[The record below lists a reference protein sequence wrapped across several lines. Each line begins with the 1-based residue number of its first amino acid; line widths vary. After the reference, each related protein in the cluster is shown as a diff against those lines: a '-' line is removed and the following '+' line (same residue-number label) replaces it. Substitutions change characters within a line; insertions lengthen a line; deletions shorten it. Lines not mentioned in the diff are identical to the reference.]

1 MREDGALVLLLLRR
15 ERGGSPGDAPL
26 GHDRAVARCRRRSAG
41 AWLLCG
47 VAYDRPAARVKRV
60 RLRDGVI
67 MDRMRTLTALTR
79 AIVALALATAVL
91 PGPVAAGRAPIVSG
105 RSPLSGLVIALD
117 PGHNGGNAAH
127 AAEIAKPVWIGT
139 MYKPCNKVGTSTV
152 AGYPEHAFTF
162 DVALRA
168 KASLE
173 HLGARV
179 YLTRTTDTGVGPCI
193 DVRGRFG
200 EKVGAAL
207 TVSIHG
213 DGAGASNRGF
223 FVMRPGFVKG
233 YTDDIVASSAVLS
246 KAMRDGVAAAG
257 LPIANYY
264 ATNGIITRTDLGTL
278 NWSDVPVVEIE
289 LGNMKN
295 ATDAAR
301 MSSSG
306 GRTQYANGIVFGIRR
321 YLGR

>member
-1 MREDGALVLLLLRR
+1 MASMLTL
-15 ERGGSPGDAPL
+15 SPV
-26 GHDRAVARCRRRSAG
+26 VA
-41 AWLLCG
+41 
-47 VAYDRPAARVKRV
+47 AARG
-60 RLRDGVI
+60 L
-67 MDRMRTLTALTR
+67 
-79 AIVALALATAVL
+79 
-91 PGPVAAGRAPIVSG
+91 PIVVG
-105 RSPLSGLVIALD
+105 RSPLAGFVIALD

-127 AAEIAKPVWIGT
+127 AALIAKKVWIGN

-162 DVALRA
+162 DVALRV

-179 YLTRTTDTGVGPCI
+179 YMTRTTDTGYGPCI
-193 DVRGRFG
+193 DVRGKFG
-200 EKVGAAL
+200 EAVHANL

-213 DGAGASNRGF
+213 DGAGSTNRGF
-223 FVMRPGFVKG
+223 FVMRPGYVKG
-233 YTDDIVASSAVLS
+233 YTDDIQASSAVLS
-246 KAMRDGVAAAG
+246 KAMRDGLAATG

-264 ATNGIITRTDLGTL
+264 ATNGIITRVDLGTL

-301 MSSSG
+301 MASG
-306 GRTQYANGIVFGIRR
+306 VGRTQYANGLVFGIRR